1 MSSLSISSEI
11 LVGIKTLAQQFGLS
25 IEEFLSRIVQG
36 KLVIMDADEL
46 EDLLDM
52 KDALLAEAEPENQ
65 ERVLWE
71 TVKQELDL

>member
-1 MSSLSISSEI
+1 MSSLSISSEV
-11 LVGIKTLAQQFGLS
+11 LASIKTLAQQFGLS

>member
-1 MSSLSISSEI
+1 MRSLSISSEV
-11 LVGIKTLAQQFGLS
+11 LASIKTLAQQFGLS

-36 KLVIMDADEL
+36 KLVIIDADEL

-52 KDALLAEAEPENQ
+52 KDALLAEAKSENQ